1 MVRRA
6 PSCSGLV
13 LPVVVLGGVAG
24 TVEGQVDAGY
34 PHATGEVQLARRGV
48 VLVPVLAVGRI
59 AGIQIDCQ
67 IACLAGPGQPRAGT
81 GDGGRIG
88 VGQWRGA
95 EQQRGKQQMR
105 SFHWLAPVV
114 EEGTSSAS
122 NSGPGATQRACAPY
136 WPCASGVSRMA

>member
-1 MVRRA
+1 MPLA
-6 PSCSGLV
+6 P
-13 LPVVVLGGVAG
+13 P
-24 TVEGQVDAGY
+24 VDAGY

-48 VLVPVLAVGRI
+48 VLVPVLDVDRI
-59 AGIQIDCQ
+59 DGIQIDCQ
-67 IACLAGPGQPRAGT
+67 IACLAGPGQHLAGN

-122 NSGPGATQRACAPY
+122 NSGPGATQRACAQY
-136 WPCASGVSRMA
+136 WPCASGVSGMA